1 MSTEP
6 TGSGGFAV
14 DGQAGAR
21 LVETLDAVAAALE
34 REAGRSAV
42 IGGEPP
48 LGATPAG
55 RFVAA
60 RLTATATDDRGLLTQ
75 LGRARAEFP
84 RYVEAIES
92 AAAHYHE
99 REHTTH
105 DTIGRLEPED

>member
-21 LVETLDAVAAALE
+21 LAEAVHAVAAALE
-34 REAGRSAV
+34 REAGRWAV

-60 RLTATATDDRGLLTQ
+60 RMAATATDDRGLLTQ
-75 LGRARAEFP
+75 LGQARTEFP

-92 AAAHYHE
+92 AAANYRE

-105 DTIGRLEPED
+105 DTIGRLEPEA